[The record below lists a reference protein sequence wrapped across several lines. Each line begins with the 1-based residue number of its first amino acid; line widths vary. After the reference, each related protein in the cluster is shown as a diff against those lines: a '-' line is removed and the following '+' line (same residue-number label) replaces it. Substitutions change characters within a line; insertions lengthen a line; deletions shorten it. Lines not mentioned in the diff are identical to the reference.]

1 MRYRTIAGTDITVS
15 ELGFGVWT
23 LSAGWWGENTAAQA
37 VAMLREARDL
47 GVTFYDTAETYGNGR
62 GETILA
68 EAFTPAERPGLVLA
82 TKFGYDW
89 QHRPPD
95 QQAGH
100 QEAPHCWDAAF
111 LADALDGSLRRLN
124 TDYIDIWQ
132 LHNPR
137 MDALQNDDL
146 WTFLDK
152 TRASGKVRSLG
163 VALGPAIGWLD
174 EGNYAMQHRQ
184 AESVH
189 IIYNAL
195 ELDPG
200 RALLAE
206 ARRTERSLLV
216 RVPHSSGL
224 LEGHYTADTTFAEN
238 DHRRHRPRAWL
249 INGLKKIEQLP
260 FLTRTGSTLGQAA
273 MRFVLHEPEVA
284 STLPNI
290 YNRDQ
295 LQEFA
300 AAAGCADLTD
310 ADIAEIARLYDCN
323 YGLPRELEQGV
334 APEQRKAATS

>member
-1 MRYRTIAGTDITVS
+1 MRYNTIAGTDITVS

-23 LSAGWWGENTAAQA
+23 LSAGWWGDNTDDQA
-37 VAMLREARDL
+37 IALLREARDL
-47 GVTFYDTAETYGNGR
+47 GVTLFDTAETYGNGR

-68 EAFTPAERPGLVLA
+68 EAFTPEERPGLVIA

-89 QHRPPD
+89 QHRPAEEL
-95 QQAGH
+95 AGH
-100 QEAPHCWDAAF
+100 QEAPHCWDMPF
-111 LADALDGSLRRLN
+111 LANALDASLRRLN

-132 LHNPR
+132 LHNPS
-137 MDALQNDDL
+137 MDALQDDAL

-152 TRASGKVRSLG
+152 TRASGKVRSIG

-174 EGNYAMQHRQ
+174 EGHYGMQHRS
-184 AESVH
+184 AELVH

-206 ARRTERSLLV
+206 ARRTKRSVLV

-224 LEGHYTADTTFAEN
+224 LEGHYTAGTTFAEN
-238 DHRRHRPRAWL
+238 DHRRHRPHAWL
-249 INGLKKIEQLP
+249 INGLKKIEQLQ

-273 MRFVLHEPEVA
+273 MRYVLHEPEVVSA
-284 STLPNI
+284 LPNI

-295 LQEFA
+295 LHEFA
-300 AAAGCADLTD
+300 SSADCADLTD
-310 ADIAEIARLYDCN
+310 TDMAEIARLYDRN